1 MNATTAI
8 VTSTPI
14 HKVSATSWR
23 LRELAANLLRVAA
36 GAGHRPDL
44 PEQAAAFLAAYREA
58 VGFHGRQDSI
68 SAFATMDKALQERLH
83 LNPRDDDLGFA
94 RGLLVQAA
102 LRQTAGEF
110 AGQMTQARN
119 AESKLVEAMR
129 ECERVREERRQGA
142 AGRDTLASVRA
153 SP

>member
-44 PEQAAAFLAAYREA
+44 PEQAAAYREA

-83 LNPRDDDLGFA
+83 LNRRDDDLGFA